1 MPPTTLNSEE
11 PDKGC
16 CFFVSGV
23 AFHNTIQG
31 SILFDYV
38 IAKAQ
43 VYPRKHRA

>member
-1 MPPTTLNSEE
+1 MHFNS
-11 PDKGC
+11 KAC
-16 CFFVSGV
+16 YFFVSGV

-31 SILFDYV
+31 SVLFDYV